1 MGKNLTQ
8 PEEIDLVVKELS
20 DYFTNSEIESTK
32 FSKTKSSVNVND
44 DEYYIPLYKTSSFN

>member
-8 PEEIDLVVKELS
+8 PEEIELVVNELS
-20 DYFTNSEIESTK
+20 DYFTNSEIENTK

-44 DEYYIPLYKTSSFN
+44 DECYIPLYKTSSFN